1 MDCRTA
7 FGKAAGNALSFAA
20 ANTPDCKAKSFF
32 LSTVEFFEGL
42 NGIAPPPDIDSQQT
56 PKRLRDAEF
65 VRVAE
70 FCAMYGKEEWSLRPR
85 TLIVLHFIGC
95 MEAIEEFA
103 KQKYS
108 DLALP
113 YTAANLPKAVRGEKA
128 RNRFLDFQNYVLTA
142 HAKDLEKAGEPHQNV
157 EGSADEYFIKRR
169 ELGRGSFGQV
179 DHVVG
184 RLSIDHFAR
193 KRIPR
198 GKSFKRD
205 QQAIKSFQ
213 NELTALK
220 TLSHRHLVKLVSSYT
235 DRNWV
240 GLIMKPVAEYNFEYF
255 LSAEDIDQID
265 RQTCIR
271 RFFGCLAT
279 AVEYLHQNQIRHK
292 DIKPA
297 NILVDKDRTVL
308 LTDFGTSHN
317 WGDDTRSSSNG
328 TSMGFTKRYC
338 APEVADC
345 AVSSMALMFHC
356 RLCHVL
362 IHA

>member
-1 MDCRTA
+1 MACRKA
-7 FGKAAGNALSFAA
+7 FGQVAGNALSLAA
-20 ANTPDCKAKSFF
+20 ANTPDGPAKSFF
-32 LSTVEFFEGL
+32 LTAADFLKGL
-42 NGIAPPPDIDSQQT
+42 NTIAPTPEFGSQQA

-65 VRVAE
+65 VQVAE
-70 FCAMYGKEEWSLRPR
+70 WCAMYGKEEWSLRPR
-85 TLIVLHFIGC
+85 TFIILHFIGC
-95 MEAIEEFA
+95 HEAVEEFA
-103 KQKYS
+103 RQGYN

-113 YTAANLPKAVRGEKA
+113 YTAANLPKAVKGEKA
-128 RNRFLDFQNYVLTA
+128 RRQFLDLQNYVLTA
-142 HAKDLEKAGEPHQNV
+142 HAEHLEKEGEPHQNV
-157 EGSADEYFIKRR
+157 EGSADDYFITVR

-213 NELTALK
+213 NELKALK

-240 GLIMKPVAEYNFEYF
+240 GLIMKPVAECNFEYF

-297 NILVDKDRTVL
+297 NILVDRNRTVL

-328 TSMGFTKRYC
+328 TSLGFTKRYC

-345 AVSSMALMFHC
+345 AVS
-356 RLCHVL
+356 V
-362 IHA
+362 